1 MAKYIIEIEI
11 EFSISYKWILGRPTI
26 YVVYIKGKENIYF
39 PFFYAQKYYINSTI
53 PNNKR

>member
-11 EFSISYKWILGRPTI
+11 EFSISYKWILGF
-26 YVVYIKGKENIYF
+26 VLLVYIKGKENIYF